1 MQLYSTFFRSKAEL
15 RIEPISSTY
24 SYSSSAAQQQR
35 QSISHRCNE
44 EGRVAASRSQ
54 SRRRRRRGIHANC
67 YLLFP
72 ARVQFEQLALK
83 IRSVCLSVCL
93 PLSPSSLSRFPAYI
107 NGHIILFRHWSQ
119 SSSSTAI
126 LYQMRRLL
134 NFDETKRKTFRVASA
149 QCPVRRRR
157 DGLRL

>member
-72 ARVQFEQLALK
+72 AVSNSSNWHLRLGM
-83 IRSVCLSVCL
+83 SVSLSHLSVNFL
-93 PLSPSSLSRFPAYI
+93 GTSTGA
-107 NGHIILFRHWSQ
+107 LFYFATGAKYLKSQ
-119 SSSSTAI
+119 KGN
-126 LYQMRRLL
+126 R
-134 NFDETKRKTFRVASA
+134 RVACTRA
-149 QCPVRRRR
+149 RACLRRRR
-157 DGLRL
+157 GNTQPFNSLS